1 MLFHGVKNS
10 IRRAGNYSKGTLMLE
25 ILRVVKKVFRIY
37 SEKCFEK
44 SRKNPEQIEVTLCW
58 IINTAEYCKNIL
70 EGVKESF

>member
-1 MLFHGVKNS
+1 
-10 IRRAGNYSKGTLMLE
+10 MLE